1 VDGANILIKFQEQG
15 ETEMAATKRSLVNV
29 DEMAVARNENESLPT
44 LFGRLGDDVMQ
55 LFNSQLALFKVEIKE
70 EASAYARGAA
80 LIAVGAAIAMVGFAL
95 LNVAI
100 AFGVSTLFAQANFS
114 QPASYALGFVVTGA
128 FYVLLGAIVV
138 LVMKNRLAKQRIVP
152 PMTVA
157 ELRKDKQWLKNEL

>member
-1 VDGANILIKFQEQG
+1 
-15 ETEMAATKRSLVNV
+15 MAATRTSLAKT
-29 DEMAVARNENESLPT
+29 DELNIRADTEGLPN
-44 LFGRLGDDVMQ
+44 LFSRLGEDVME

-70 EASAYARGAA
+70 EAIAYARGITM
-80 LIAVGAAIAMVGFAL
+80 IAVGAVVAVVGFAL

-128 FYVLLGAIVV
+128 FYVLVGAI
-138 LVMKNRLAKQRIVP
+138 LVMLMKNRLAKTELVPQR
-152 PMTVA
+152 TVA